1 MCIRDRPTS
10 FAQVFPAFWR
20 EVELPVYLE
29 NDANL
34 ACEGEAFLRRGAGG
48 AANMLYLSIG
58 SGCGGAVRLDGK
70 LRRGARCRA
79 GEVGAMLLDVYKRQS
94 GQCR

>member
-1 MCIRDRPTS
+1 MST
-10 FAQVFPAFWR
+10 FAAVQD
-20 EVELPVYLE
+20 
-29 NDANL
+29 NS
-34 ACEGEAFLRRGAGG
+34 FLRRGAGG

-79 GEVGAMLLDVYKRQS
+79 GEVGAVSYTHLA
-94 GQCR
+94 